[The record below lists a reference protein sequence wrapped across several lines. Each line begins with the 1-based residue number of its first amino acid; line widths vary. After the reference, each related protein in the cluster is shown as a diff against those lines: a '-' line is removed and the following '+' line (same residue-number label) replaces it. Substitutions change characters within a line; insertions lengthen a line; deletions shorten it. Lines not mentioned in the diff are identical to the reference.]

1 MRRFDKLNNIRKA
14 NLLSEQRYLET
25 KTLINENVTTLNDI
39 LNNKGSLDHIKNN
52 DQIRLKLIDGPF
64 LDKNPD
70 WKNKLLKFL
79 FYDARDGLVGVELIG
94 HGKNGNAYPKE
105 LTIDLEAT
113 NAR

>member
-1 MRRFDKLNNIRKA
+1 MKIQTITLTPSKASELLKKNTNNRNVKK
-14 NLLSEQRYLET
+14 QRIVLY
-25 KTLINENVTTLNDI
+25 VNDI